1 MSAIPW
7 RVQWSTMTQSGVA
20 LTLSADRARLIDG
33 QTSWGNSMKRSFV
46 VLSMTLA
53 AVGATPV
60 WAQGPAASG
69 AQATESTDSI
79 VQMRSEIRAAN
90 AAYRAKVRVADRTRD
105 HEVAKAWAERN
116 KAVDAARSAGS
127 SS

>member
-7 RVQWSTMTQSGVA
+7 RVQWSTMTQSGVV

-69 AQATESTDSI
+69 AQATESTDS
-79 VQMRSEIRAAN
+79 
-90 AAYRAKVRVADRTRD
+90 KVRVADRTRD